1 MIAEAWRDIRAL
13 RAQPTGLA
21 AADPDRAA
29 WFKAALRQ
37 AEDLAVAADATDYAT
52 SPLTLFYAVEQAGQ
66 AIVQARKLDV
76 SEAATSHGLSLQP
89 PLAGLLTSLMCPPRP
104 RQGAR
109 PGKPGGFQDVCATIG
124 SPSLAVC
131 TELGALWAANPDLAD
146 VAIPATLGSWARP
159 LEGRL
164 GSRWLLPR
172 HDGSVRDPATE
183 LTTTGGDA
191 TVQIDVPGGTAAEVL
206 QVLAGYPSLAGARP
220 LKMGPG
226 GNRFANGSDMV
237 LRNTDISPWSPLA
250 YVGVPAPHAIALHD
264 YWRLL
269 DGLFSVTEERNGEVH
284 GIALPAVGG
293 HPAPVPLM
301 LWWALLLGLSS
312 LVRYYPTAWTRAIDL
327 DTSVLAA
334 PLREVIDL
342 AKVQIPERLLSAL
355 TDVS

>member
-21 AADPDRAA
+21 ATDPDRAA

-37 AEDLAVAADATDYAT
+37 AEDLAVAADATDYVT
-52 SPLTLFYAVEQAGQ
+52 SPLTLFYAAEQAGQ
-66 AIVQARKLDV
+66 AIVQARKPDV
-76 SEAATSHGLSLQP
+76 SETATSHGLTLRM
-89 PLAGLLTSLMCPPRP
+89 PLGGLLTSTMCPPRV
-104 RQGAR
+104 RQGAN
-109 PGKPGGFQDVCATIG
+109 PAKPGGFQDVCATIG

-146 VAIPATLGSWARP
+146 VPIPATLGSWARP

-172 HDGSVRDPATE
+172 RDGSVADPATE
-183 LTTTGGDA
+183 PLTTNGEA

-206 QVLAGYPSLAGARP
+206 QVLAGYPSLVGARP

-226 GNRFANGSDMV
+226 GGRFADGSDTIV
-237 LRNTDISPWSPLA
+237 RNADVSPWSPLA
-250 YVGVPAPHAIALHD
+250 YVGVPAPHQVALSD

-269 DGLFSVTEERNGEVH
+269 DNLFSVTEERDGELH

-312 LVRYYPTAWTRAIDL
+312 LVRYHPTDWTRAIDL

-334 PLREVIDL
+334 PLREVVDI
-342 AKVQIPERLLSAL
+342 AKVRVPERLLTAL
-355 TDVS
+355 TAVP

>member
-1 MIAEAWRDIRAL
+1 VIAEAWRDIRSL

-66 AIVQARKLDV
+66 AIVQARKPDV
-76 SEAATSHGLSLQP
+76 SETASSHGLSLRMP
-89 PLAGLLTSLMCPPRP
+89 SGGLLTSMMCPPRP

-109 PGKPGGFQDVCATIG
+109 LGKPGGFQDVCATVG

-131 TELGALWAANPDLAD
+131 AELGALWAANPDLAD
-146 VAIPATLGSWARP
+146 VPIPATLGSWARP
-159 LEGRL
+159 LESPL

-172 HDGSVRDPATE
+172 HDGSVPDPATE
-183 LTTTGGDA
+183 LTTTSGEA
-191 TVQIDVPGGTAAEVL
+191 TVQIDVPGATAAEVL

-226 GNRFANGSDMV
+226 KDRFVDGSETIV
-237 LRNTDISPWSPLA
+237 RNADISPWSPLA
-250 YVGVPAPHAIALHD
+250 YVGVPAPHQITLND

-269 DGLFSVTEERNGEVH
+269 DGLFSVTEERNGGVY
-284 GIALPAVGG
+284 GFALPAVGG
-293 HPAPVPLM
+293 QPAPVPLM

-312 LVRYYPTAWTRAIDL
+312 LVRYHPTAWTRAIDL

-342 AKVQIPERLLSAL
+342 AKVRVPERLLSAL
-355 TDVS
+355 TAVS